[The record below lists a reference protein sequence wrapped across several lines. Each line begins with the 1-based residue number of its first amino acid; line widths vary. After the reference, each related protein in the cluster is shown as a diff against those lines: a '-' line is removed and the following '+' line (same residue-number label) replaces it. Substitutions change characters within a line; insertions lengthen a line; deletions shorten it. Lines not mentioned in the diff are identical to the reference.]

1 MHGHL
6 AHQILLGS
14 VVILFICIAV
24 PEALRRS
31 DGSYGKLTISHYLTG
46 KYGYITDIGF
56 LIFALATAYV
66 SYSLYDKTG
75 MIAAFI
81 LSVGMLLS
89 MLSARFGKLI
99 ASAAVAERFHI
110 VVSVTALIAAFILM
124 IAETHEAAMAVI
136 LAEYPLA
143 IICSL
148 VFKLPIATMEKLS
161 VMVIALWL
169 IAFSLV
175 GLGY

>member
-1 MHGHL
+1 MHGAL
-6 AHQILLGS
+6 PHQILLGS
-14 VVILFICIAV
+14 VVVLFICIAV

-31 DGSYGKLTISHYLTG
+31 EGSYARLTISHYLTG

-56 LIFALATAYV
+56 LLFSLSCAYV
-66 SYSLYDKTG
+66 SYSLYDCTG
-75 MIAAFI
+75 EIAALT

-89 MLSARFGKLI
+89 MLSARFGTLVTT
-99 ASAAVAERFHI
+99 AARAERFHV
-110 VVSVTALIAAFILM
+110 VVSVSALVAAMVLM
-124 IAETHEAAMAVI
+124 IAETHNSAMAVI
-136 LAEYPLA
+136 LAEYPIA

-169 IAFSLV
+169 IAYSLA